1 MLKGGLK
8 SFHLKD
14 AGGRGQLCAPAHPA
28 EDRGWAAHRELCDE
42 PAPPAHPELPVAKG
56 KVSQ

>member
-1 MLKGGLK
+1 MGLK
-8 SFHLKD
+8 D
-14 AGGRGQLCAPAHPA
+14 TGGRGQLCAPAHPA
-28 EDRGWAAHRELCDE
+28 EDSGGAACHELCDE